1 LRGKSL
7 PSATLSYVGGI
18 VPGVETTMAPSGSAC
33 QNATPNVVL
42 SIAKRYRVGQKEG
55 LFFVL
60 NQSPNA
66 RFLTSN
72 ETKIPTKSPRASA
85 INVASNQGFESQN
98 PATQTGG
105 LFIPLSRINP

>member
-1 LRGKSL
+1 
-7 PSATLSYVGGI
+7 
-18 VPGVETTMAPSGSAC
+18 MARSGSAY
-33 QNATPNVVL
+33 QNSKPNVVL
-42 SIAKRYRVGQKEG
+42 SIAKRYRAGQNQG

-72 ETKIPTKSPRASA
+72 EVEISSKSPRASA
-85 INVASNQGFESQN
+85 TNIASNQGFESQN

-105 LFIPLSRINP
+105 LFIPLSRTNP